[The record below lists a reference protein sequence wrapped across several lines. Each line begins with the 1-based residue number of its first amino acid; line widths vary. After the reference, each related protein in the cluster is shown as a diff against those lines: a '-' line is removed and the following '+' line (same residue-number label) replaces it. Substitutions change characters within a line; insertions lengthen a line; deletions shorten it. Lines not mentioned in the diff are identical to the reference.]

1 MPAGIFF
8 LLMSLLSAAAHAED
22 SYRPAHFGHE
32 DEDRRLL
39 NRIGFPE
46 IKGDVSVTLNCFTQL
61 ETSGKMTN
69 TICLIKDQFDSP
81 FAASVSA
88 AEKKARMTPAQIN
101 GKKVQVFVQFR
112 TEFKSKGEDRSI
124 KIILN
129 PGYPENVAAY
139 GEDHVAAQRVIG
151 SKEPWQD
158 VCPRAAKYA
167 VYAKAYVGEDGRSD
181 NPSIEHAG
189 GVTPTATCQEAIM
202 ETILS
207 STYVPAMT
215 DGVAVPSTF
224 IELFSN

>member
-8 LLMSLLSAAAHAED
+8 LLMSLLSATAHAED

-61 ETSGKMTN
+61 ETSGKMTS

-112 TEFKSKGEDRSI
+112 AEFKSKGEDRSI

-189 GVTPTATCQEAIM
+189 GVTPTATCREAIM
-202 ETILS
+202 ETILA

-215 DGVAVPSTF
+215 DGIAVPSTF